1 MRGALA
7 AVLGA
12 TALAVPNVNAWA
24 ATTTSATA
32 TTAKKKVVTATR
44 SFTGTAGGA
53 DRWGDVQVTI
63 VVKKT
68 TTTNLTTKKKAV
80 TRQIT
85 SVKVPVYPNHT
96 DRSIYINQQAL
107 PLLIQETIKAQG
119 SGIDLISGATDTSDG
134 FQQSLQSAILQAK
147 AW

>member
-1 MRGALA
+1 MRRAAA

-12 TALAVPNVNAWA
+12 AALALPNVNALA
-24 ATTTSATA
+24 ATRSTAA

-44 SFTGTAGGA
+44 SFTGAAGSAG
-53 DRWGDVQVTI
+53 RWGDVQVTI
-63 VVKKT
+63 VVKRT
-68 TTTNLTTKKKAV
+68 TTTNLTTKKKTVARKIV
-80 TRQIT
+80 

-107 PLLIQETIKAQG
+107 PLLIRETIQAQG

-134 FQQSLQSAILQAK
+134 FQQSLQAAILQAK